1 MTSSSSQVAFDT
13 TGTLGRVWLAAHWD
27 KRLTKNSISS
37 HDIPESIAIIK
48 SPGNVYSLRIS
59 GFLLLGLIKI
69 YSKKSI
75 IALEEAEQALA
86 SLTQTPTLTN
96 PEVLREIGLTEVPEK
111 LKLAPVK
118 KPELFNPIIKPTK
131 PVAERAKVVE
141 KISTFIVEAPVNED
155 NDVLGVTTSFL
166 DDVEMAEQWLKKDD
180 EAEVVELPSKRPRER
195 VWQNFINTNFT
206 EAEVV
211 MPDPPEPEPI
221 VKREEIEPVEE
232 VKLKKP
238 EEPKPKQK
246 SRSKHAKNIVK
257 DVQFDLIIDPE
268 TNIGLDCTSD
278 IVKNTRLYQPV
289 TDILPT
295 DIEQI
300 FYICLLK
307 DIAPELENFY
317 VSHVKMQRLKNVFRE
332 EEKEPV
338 ILSNTA
344 APCEDKV
351 VYDTEPVQIINPPT
365 AVVEPPK
372 VEKTEEKTEETWSSR
387 TLKLLKLLKIRLS
400 SQKTLFFDELSKK
413 ADRRIM
419 ACGLYEILQLCL
431 KDFVIIEHKDDRILL
446 KPTERLMRLS
456 IM

>member
-27 KRLTKNSISS
+27 KRLTKNSIAS

-75 IALEEAEQALA
+75 IALEEAEQAFS
-86 SLTQTPTLTN
+86 SLTQAPASTN
-96 PEVLREIGLTEVPEK
+96 PEVLREIGLTDVPEK

-131 PVAERAKVVE
+131 PVVERAKVVE
-141 KISTFIVEAPVNED
+141 KVSTVIVEAPVNED

-180 EAEVVELPSKRPRER
+180 EAEAVDLPAKRPRER
-195 VWQNFINTNFT
+195 VWQNFINNNFT
-206 EAEVV
+206 ETDVV
-211 MPDPPEPEPI
+211 LPDPPETEPVSVPAPEFKREVIEPI
-221 VKREEIEPVEE
+221 EEF
-232 VKLKKP
+232 KLKKP
-238 EEPKPKQK
+238 EEPKPKK
-246 SRSKHAKNIVK
+246 GRSKHAKNIVK
-257 DVQFDLIIDPE
+257 DLQFDLVIDPE
-268 TNIGLDCTSD
+268 TNMGLDCTSD

-289 TDILPT
+289 TDVLPT

-317 VSHVKMQRLKNVFRE
+317 ISHVKMQRLKNVFRE

-344 APCEDKV
+344 APCQDQV
-351 VYDTEPVQIINPPT
+351 INHVEPAQITSPST

-372 VEKTEEKTEETWSSR
+372 VEKTEEKTEEAWSSR

-400 SQKTLFFDELSKK
+400 SQKNLFFDELSKK
-413 ADRRIM
+413 
-419 ACGLYEILQLCL
+419 
-431 KDFVIIEHKDDRILL
+431 
-446 KPTERLMRLS
+446 S
-456 IM
+456 